1 MFSGT
6 KVFFKWWATWK
17 SIPVLSWVRAAL
29 LYKAGRFE
37 QAISMYN
44 KGLERHPRHPARYC
58 ARLDK
63 AYCLFKLKR
72 FEEAETILRQV
83 IVELPRSR
91 EAHIRL
97 ARLHMWT
104 GNYLEAAWCARRALL
119 SVPHDAELVAI
130 FLISLLENG
139 GPSYLVNDAI
149 GEFLKANPPANDPIL
164 DVARACLLMHR
175 GEREKAVTLLNEVV
189 ALPNPPFEA
198 YMYLGEAL
206 LKNGQA
212 SQARKQLRMALTL
225 APEYPRLL
233 SLCAESYFV
242 GGTFYNP
249 DYARQLA
256 TTAAQNANWLSPW
269 AMHTLAE
276 AYRLS
281 GDRMAALIM
290 ASKAKEVGIER
301 LGSYRNSKRLDDL
314 IDNLS
319 STTLA

>member
-29 LYKAGRFE
+29 LYKSGRFE
-37 QAISMYN
+37 QAITLYD
-44 KGLERHPRHPARYC
+44 KGLASHPRHPARYC
-58 ARLDK
+58 AQLDK
-63 AYCLFKLKR
+63 AYCCFKLKR
-72 FEEAETILRQV
+72 FHEAEEILKDV
-83 IVELPRSR
+83 VAEIPRSR

-119 SVPHDAELVAI
+119 SVPSDPELVAL

-139 GPSYLVNDAI
+139 GPSYLIDDAV
-149 GEFLKANPPANDPIL
+149 GEFLQVSSDENPPIL
-164 DVARACLLMHR
+164 EVARACLWMHR
-175 GEREKAVTLLNEVV
+175 GERERAISLLAQIA
-189 ALPNPPFEA
+189 ALPSPPFEA

-212 SQARKQLRMALTL
+212 SQARKQLRMALML

-249 DYARQLA
+249 EYAKQLA
-256 TTAAQNANWLSPW
+256 TTAAQNASWLSPW

-314 IDNLS
+314 IENLS